1 MGKIKTSDKTTI
13 KPLCWAGLSMFAN
26 TSAVDSLDG
35 KIVRIRPVHF
45 DQLFDVESSRPWK
58 LEKNGHVLDQGKK
71 SFISPF
77 SIAYKKRTYSKNRIP
92 YPMKRVDWDPK
103 GERHPENRG
112 KSQFER
118 ISWDEALDIVCSEIV
133 RMHETYGHSAILCQ
147 GDGHNEN
154 KVYSG
159 SHGNNIKMFSLLSEK
174 STFQMRNPDS
184 WEGWYWGAEHAWGM
198 EPVGQ
203 PIYCNNLFKDM
214 MEYTDALFM
223 WGGDPETTTWGWTGQ
238 QPSNILYW
246 LTDIGIKQIYISP
259 DLNYAGAIHADKWI
273 PVLPN
278 TDSAMQLAIAYVWMT
293 EDSYD
298 KEYIETHT
306 VGFDWFE
313 YYVLGEEDG
322 VPKTPEWAEAKCG
335 VPAFT
340 IKALARYWAKHNC
353 CIGHCNGGS
362 YIRSA
367 FSHEPARLEVYLLA
381 MQALGHHGRNYVKF
395 LDWTLFG
402 MPSLYPLP
410 CAEALPSLGSV
421 YHGGGYW
428 LDDSFI
434 PKTLIPDALMNPP
447 VSWYG
452 HSFTGL
458 PTRDQFYEFHFPW
471 DETKSERI
479 HMIWAD
485 NPCWETC
492 WNGGFK
498 MEDALVQPEIE
509 TYVIQHP
516 WMEDE
521 CHFADILLP
530 VSTILEE
537 DDVAIEKDTG
547 QFTFLYKS
555 EAAVERQGEAI
566 SDFEIVW
573 RIAKRLDE
581 QYGDIY
587 AGLFQNFTEG
597 QEDYNYAMKI
607 AYENSSLPEVNP
619 DYTFEDFMNNKVGV
633 VPTRE
638 DWSDDPAGMIQFYED
653 PENHPLT
660 TPTGKIE
667 FYSSALA
674 HYFPDDHVRG
684 PVAHWIESGD
694 GHDDRFDSE
703 RAGKYPFLLVSNH
716 PRWRFHAQNDD
727 IPWIRE
733 IETSKV
739 IGPDGYS
746 YEPVW
751 IHPSDAKKLG
761 VETGDVVDLFNERGH
776 VLGGAYVCERIMPG
790 VVLQDHGSRTDIIK
804 RGTGGLDRGGA
815 NNLLAPSPTT
825 SKNCAGEVTSGY
837 LVGVKKA
844 DPFALARQ
852 YPDEFNR
859 AYDPGCGQMFDE
871 TKVKGA

>member
-1 MGKIKTSDKTTI
+1 MGKVKTSDKTTI

-26 TSAVDSLDG
+26 TSAVDTLDG

-45 DQLFDVESSRPWK
+45 DQLFDIESSRPWK
-58 LEKNGHVLDQGKK
+58 LEKDGHVLDQGTK

-77 SIAYKKRTYSKNRIP
+77 SIGYKKRTYSKNRIP
-92 YPMKRVDWDPK
+92 YPLKRVDWDPK
-103 GERHPENRG
+103 GERNTQNRG
-112 KSQFER
+112 KSGYER
-118 ISWDEALDIVCSEIV
+118 ISWDEAFDILASEIV

-159 SHGNNIKMFSLLSEK
+159 SHGNNIKMFSVLPERC
-174 STFQMRNPDS
+174 TFQMRNPDS

-203 PIYCNNLFKDM
+203 PIWCNNLFSDMKDNS
-214 MEYTDALFM
+214 DAILI

-246 LTDIGIKQIYISP
+246 LTDIGVKQIYVSP

-278 TDSAMQLAIAYVWMT
+278 TDAAVQLAIAYVWMT
-293 EDSYD
+293 EGTFDRD
-298 KEYIETHT
+298 YIDTHT
-306 VGFDWFE
+306 VGYDWFE

-322 VPKTPEWAEAKCG
+322 EPKTPQWAERKSG
-335 VPAFT
+335 VPAYT

-353 CIGHCNGGS
+353 CTGHCNGGS
-362 YIRSA
+362 YIRAA

-381 MQALGHHGRNYVKF
+381 MQALGHPGRNYVKF
-395 LDWTLFG
+395 IDWTLFG

-410 CAEALPSLGSV
+410 CAETLPTLGSV

-434 PKTLIPDALMNPP
+434 PKTLIPEALMDPP
-447 VSWYG
+447 LSWYS

-471 DETKSERI
+471 DETKSPRI
-479 HMIWAD
+479 HMIWGD

-492 WNGGFK
+492 WNGGFEY
-498 MEDALVQPEIE
+498 EDALLIPEIE
-509 TYVIQHP
+509 TIVYQHP
-516 WMEDE
+516 WMEDG
-521 CHFADILLP
+521 CKFADLVLP

-555 EAAVERQGEAI
+555 EAAVERQGESM

-573 RIAKRLDE
+573 RLAKKLDE
-581 QYGDIY
+581 DYGGIY
-587 AGLFQNFTEG
+587 EGLFQKFTEG
-597 QEDYNYAMKI
+597 QEDYDYAMKV
-607 AYENSSLPEVNP
+607 AFENSGVPEVNP
-619 DYTFEDFMNNKVGV
+619 DYSFEDFMDNKVGI
-633 VPTRE
+633 VPTRK
-638 DWSDDPAGMIQFYED
+638 DWEEMPAGMIEFYED
-653 PENHPLT
+653 PDNHPLT

-694 GHDDRFDSE
+694 GHDDRIESE
-703 RAGKYPFLLVSNH
+703 RAEDYPFLLVSNH
-716 PRWRFHAQNDD
+716 PRWRFHAQIDD
-727 IPWIRE
+727 VPWIRE

-739 IGPDGYS
+739 IGPDGYA
-746 YEPVW
+746 YEPCW
-751 IHPSDAKKLG
+751 INPSDAAELG
-761 VETGDVVDLFNERGH
+761 VKTGDVVCLYNERGN
-776 VLGGAYVCERIMPG
+776 VLGGVYVTERIMPG
-790 VVLQDHGSRTDIIK
+790 VLLQDHGARTDVIK

-837 LVGVKKA
+837 LVGCRKV
-844 DPFALARQ
+844 DPIQMAAR
-852 YPDEFNR
+852 YPEEFGR
-859 AYDPGCGQMFDE
+859 AYDSGCGQIFDE
-871 TKVKGA
+871 SKVKGA